1 MNGYQAMM
9 EMINIDKD
17 MEGLSNSLN
26 KATNTKEIEALEKQ
40 INVLD
45 VRFIELKHAL
55 QDTEINIKGSL

>member
-1 MNGYQAMM
+1 MNGYLAML

-17 MEGLSNSLN
+17 MEGLSNKLN
-26 KATNTKEIEALEKQ
+26 KTSNIKEREVLEKQ

-55 QDTEINIKGSL
+55 QDTEINL